1 MKHETISTNASE
13 KDTARLEMFSDGVF
27 AIAITL
33 LGLEMKVPS
42 LAKSDEIGL
51 GPALLEQWPVYA
63 SFLTSFFI
71 ILVIWNSHHQLFK
84 LVQGLNKP
92 LFFANAL
99 LLCAV
104 TVIPFTT
111 NLVAEFFN
119 TAHRNT
125 ATMTYTCI
133 AFPVG
138 FGFVA
143 LLKIIMG
150 YPQIRKPH
158 VEVKR
163 VKAWYRRMWFTSIFF
178 VASFAFSFF
187 ESHVSLGIIL
197 GGALYWSLAKTY

>member
-1 MKHETISTNASE
+1 MKHETTPTATSE

-42 LAKSDEIGL
+42 LEKSDSIGL
-51 GPALLEQWPVYA
+51 GLALLEQWPVYA

-84 LVQGLNKP
+84 LVLGMNRP

-104 TVIPFTT
+104 IVIPFTT
-111 NLVAEFFN
+111 NLVAEYFN
-119 TAHRNT
+119 TEHRNI

-143 LLKIIMG
+143 LLKVIMG
-150 YPQIRKPH
+150 YPEVRKPN
-158 VEVKR
+158 VEIKR

-187 ESHVSLGIIL
+187 ASYVSLGIIL
-197 GGALYWSLAKTY
+197 AATAYWSFAKTY

>member
-1 MKHETISTNASE
+1 MKHETTPTNASE
-13 KDTARLEMFSDGVF
+13 KGIARLEMFSDGVF

-42 LAKSDEIGL
+42 PEKSDSIGL
-51 GPALLEQWPVYA
+51 GPALLEQWPVYV

-71 ILVIWNSHHQLFK
+71 ILVIWNAHHQLFK
-84 LVQGLNKP
+84 LVQGMNRP

-111 NLVAEFFN
+111 NLVAEYFN

-125 ATMTYTCI
+125 AMMTYSFLS
-133 AFPVG
+133 FPVG
-138 FGFVA
+138 FGFVG
-143 LLKIIMG
+143 LLKTIMG
-150 YPQIRKPH
+150 YPEVRKPH

-163 VKAWYRRMWFTSIFF
+163 VKAWYRRMWITSIFF

-197 GGALYWSLAKTY
+197 SAAIYWSFAKTY

>member
-1 MKHETISTNASE
+1 MKHETTSTNTSE
-13 KDTARLEMFSDGVF
+13 RDTARLEMFSDGVF

-42 LAKSDEIGL
+42 VEKSNEIGL
-51 GPALLEQWPVYA
+51 GAALLEQWPVYV

-84 LVQGLNKP
+84 LVHGMNKP

-111 NLVAEFFN
+111 NLVAEYFN
-119 TAHRNT
+119 TVHRNT
-125 ATMTYTCI
+125 AMMTYTFFS
-133 AFPVG
+133 FPVG

-143 LLKIIMG
+143 LLKVIMG
-150 YPQIRKPH
+150 YPQVRKPD

-163 VKAWYRRMWFTSIFF
+163 VKAWYRRMWITSIFF
-178 VASFAFSFF
+178 VAAFTFSFF

-197 GGALYWSLAKTY
+197 GAALYWSLAKKY